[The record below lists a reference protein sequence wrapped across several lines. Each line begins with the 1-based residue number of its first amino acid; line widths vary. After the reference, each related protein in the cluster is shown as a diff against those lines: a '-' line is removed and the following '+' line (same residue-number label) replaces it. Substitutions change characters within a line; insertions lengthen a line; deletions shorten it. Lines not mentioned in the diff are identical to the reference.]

1 MIKLNV
7 NIDHVATLRQ
17 SRLGFSPDPIKAAKI
32 VKESRA
38 NGIVMHLREDRR
50 HIQDEDLVRI
60 KKEQPIFI
68 NFLLFIKLLS
78 YYQIY
83 IMN

>member
-38 NGIVMHLREDRR
+38 NGIAVSYTHLT
-50 HIQDEDLVRI
+50 LPT
-60 KKEQPIFI
+60 KA
-68 NFLLFIKLLS
+68 
-78 YYQIY
+78 
-83 IMN
+83 